1 MDLALETSVPWLWE
15 FNSQEWGF
23 DPRIV
28 RPDATENFSIPSS
41 TVTTIVTA
49 HHWKCIRLRRDQLL
63 AETDWWAVSDRTPTA
78 EQIAYR
84 QDLRDVP
91 TQSDPDDITWPTK
104 PS

>member
-1 MDLALETSVPWLWE
+1 MDLELEASVPWLWE
-15 FNSQEWGF
+15 FNSQDLGF

-28 RPDATENFSIPSS
+28 RPNATENFSIPSS

-63 AETDWWAVSDRTPTA
+63 AETDWWTVSDRTPTA
-78 EQIAYR
+78 AQIAYR